1 MALPA
6 LLTAL
11 LPGITSL
18 ISKAVPDKDK
28 AADINAAITMQI
40 LSGQSAELQGAIDII
55 LAEAKG
61 ESWLQR
67 NWRPLMMLWFGA
79 LLGLYWFG
87 ILPPNL
93 TQGTLDNLFNL
104 LQLGIGGYIG
114 GRTVEKTIPMIT
126 EAIVAAKGKGGN

>member
-1 MALPA
+1 MALSA
-6 LLTAL
+6 ILAAII
-11 LPGITSL
+11 PGISA
-18 ISKAVPDKDK
+18 IVSKAVPDKDK
-28 AADINAAITMQI
+28 AAEINAAITMQI
-40 LSGQSAELQGAIDII
+40 LAGQNAELKGAIDII
-55 LAEAKG
+55 LAEAQG

-67 NWRPLMMLWFGA
+67 NWRPMMMLWFGA

-87 ILPPNL
+87 VLPPNL

-126 EAIVAAKGKGGN
+126 EAIVAAKGKGN